1 MAERYGTHE
10 RAALLLLLIEGRAIP
25 NVEMR
30 KDHGIELTP
39 AGRAKLNKAGLL
51 VTRTVGRRL
60 VHEITPAGE
69 RWCEEALATIETP
82 PRAGALARIGFEW
95 LRSIAGYLREHDIRL
110 RQVLGGSGGTN
121 LETLIRAAYREL
133 SDEPQDWVRLAK
145 LRPKLN
151 GADKD
156 EVDKVLLEMTR
167 TGLVHLAQSANRKA
181 LTDADHAAAIRIGSE
196 EKHLVAI
203 EES

>member
-10 RAALLLLLIEGRAIP
+10 RAALLLLLVEGREIP
-25 NVEMR
+25 NADMR
-30 KDHGIELTP
+30 NDYGIELTP
-39 AGRAKLNKAGLL
+39 TGRAKLNKAGLL
-51 VTRTVGRRL
+51 VTRKEGRRL
-60 VHEITPAGE
+60 IHKITPTGE
-69 RWCEEALATIETP
+69 EWCEEALATVETP
-82 PRAGALARIGFEW
+82 PRAGALARVGFEW
-95 LRSIAGYLREHDIRL
+95 LRAIAGYLRKSNIRL
-110 RQVLGGSGGTN
+110 SVVLGKDGGSI
-121 LETLIRAAYREL
+121 ESLIRAAYSEL

-145 LRPKLN
+145 LRPKLD
-151 GADKD
+151 GANKD
-156 EVDKVLLEMTR
+156 EVDKVLLAMTR